1 MAELKLV
8 IFDCDGVLV
17 DTEVIAKQV
26 ISESLKTFGLD
37 MSVDQCMEAFVGFTT
52 ENVKR
57 EIKKLGVDLPDNW
70 AATID
75 AEDETRAILGVDL
88 ISGVVSTLNA
98 LEAAKIPYCVA
109 SNGKILKMNITLG
122 QHGLLNRFEGA
133 MFSAVELGTAKP
145 EPKLFLHTAETLG
158 VLPENCV
165 VIEDSPA
172 GAMAAKRAGM
182 KCFGFAPRGGGE
194 KLAANDAVVF
204 DAMVKLPAL
213 LGL

>member
-17 DTEVIAKQV
+17 DTEIIAKQV

-37 MSVDQCMEAFVGFTT
+37 MSVAECLEAFIGFTT

-57 EIKKLGVDLPDNW
+57 EVKGMGIYLPDDW
-70 AATID
+70 AAIID
-75 AEDETRAILGVDL
+75 AEDEARAIQGVDL
-88 ISGVVSTLNA
+88 ISGVNETL
-98 LEAAKIPYCVA
+98 AAFEDAGLPYCVA

-122 QHGLLNRFEGA
+122 QHGLLDKFEGA

-145 EPKLFLHTAETLG
+145 EPKLFLHAAETLG

-172 GAMAAKRAGM
+172 GALAAKRANM
-182 KCFGFAPRGGGE
+182 KCYGFAPRGGRE
-194 KLAANDAVVF
+194 KLAANNAIVF
-204 DAMVKLPAL
+204 DAMAKLPAL

>member
-17 DTEVIAKQV
+17 DTEIIAKQV

-37 MSVDQCMEAFVGFTT
+37 MSVAECLEAFLGFST

-57 EIKKLGVDLPDNW
+57 EVKALGINLPDDW
-70 AATID
+70 AAIID
-75 AEDETRAILGVDL
+75 AEDEARAIQGVDL
-88 ISGVVSTLNA
+88 ISGVNETLAA
-98 LEAAKIPYCVA
+98 LERAGVPFCVA

-122 QHGLLNRFEGA
+122 QHGLLDKFEGA

-145 EPKLFLHTAETLG
+145 EPKLFLHAAETLG

-172 GAMAAKRAGM
+172 GALAAKRANM
-182 KCFGFAPRGGGE
+182 KCYGFAPRGGRE
-194 KLAANDAVVF
+194 KLAANNAIVF
-204 DAMVKLPAL
+204 DAMAKLPAL